1 MTAES
6 LNIRT
11 IDGLAAQLNRV
22 MPVLSGLGGGITV
35 TDDVLPLYQKATSE
49 LYELIGEESSRGEA
63 LRQLLLS
70 MDNNWQ
76 RCSELLLELLGRRAD
91 WLPELGQHTDPE
103 GASQRLTATVQAV
116 ISERLSV
123 LTGHDRRS
131 LAVGP

>member
-1 MTAES
+1 
-6 LNIRT
+6 
-11 IDGLAAQLNRV
+11 

-116 ISERLSV
+116 VSERLSA
-123 LTGHDRRS
+123 LTDDRRS
-131 LAVGP
+131 LAVRP

>member
-1 MTAES
+1 MELTAES

-49 LYELIGEESSRGEA
+49 LYELVGEDSSRGEA

-70 MDNNWQ
+70 MDNNGHAA
-76 RCSELLLELLGRRAD
+76 RNCS
-91 WLPELGQHTDPE
+91 
-103 GASQRLTATVQAV
+103 
-116 ISERLSV
+116 LSCWV
-123 LTGHDRRS
+123 AAPTGYQS
-131 LAVGP
+131 WVSI